1 MIEITKM
8 DGTKTLINQDLIE
21 TVESTPDTV
30 VTLTTGRK
38 IITKES
44 RQEIDNLVK
53 SYRKEIYANLPIFD
67 RLLGIV
73 ICLALV
79 IFGIVAGNGF
89 GVIVNFLDLNSAL
102 ITFGGAFCSVM
113 ASNTMPD
120 FVAGI
125 KAIGLIFKA
134 QSADTPEV
142 IKKIIDLSNVARK
155 E

>member
-30 VTLTTGRK
+30 VTLTTGK

-67 RLLGIV
+67 RL
-73 ICLALV
+73 
-79 IFGIVAGNGF
+79 
-89 GVIVNFLDLNSAL
+89 
-102 ITFGGAFCSVM
+102 
-113 ASNTMPD
+113 
-120 FVAGI
+120 
-125 KAIGLIFKA
+125 
-134 QSADTPEV
+134 
-142 IKKIIDLSNVARK
+142 
-155 E
+155 

>member
-53 SYRKEIYANLPIFD
+53 SYRKEIYVNLPIFD
-67 RLLGIV
+67 RL
-73 ICLALV
+73 
-79 IFGIVAGNGF
+79 
-89 GVIVNFLDLNSAL
+89 
-102 ITFGGAFCSVM
+102 
-113 ASNTMPD
+113 
-120 FVAGI
+120 
-125 KAIGLIFKA
+125 
-134 QSADTPEV
+134 
-142 IKKIIDLSNVARK
+142 
-155 E
+155 